1 MRSEEM
7 IKLLPS
13 GLREVLQKM
22 NLDVAGLQEIRLR
35 AEQPAVI
42 LSHGKE
48 YVSQTVIHR
57 RQLEE
62 TLAYLGNYS
71 LYAYEEEIRRGYLSL
86 PGGHRVGIAGRVV
99 VEDGNI
105 RTITAISSLNLRF
118 AHQILGCAD
127 EVIPFLWQDGALQ
140 STLIV
145 SPPGKGKT
153 TMLRDCIRQISNGT
167 LIHPGMTVGLVD
179 ERSEIGGSYQ
189 GIPQNDVGIRTDVLD
204 CCSKAEGMVM
214 LLRSMAP
221 QVIAVDEIGN
231 YEDIRAIEM
240 TLNSGCKLLATVHGS
255 SIDEIRKK
263 PLLERL
269 MKEHVF
275 ERYIILQKE
284 TAGQIGKVQEIY
296 DERGTCLYQR
306 QRSVC

>member
-13 GLREVLQKM
+13 GLRDVLQKM

-179 ERSEIGGSYQ
+179 ERSEIAGCSG
-189 GIPQNDVGIRTDVLD
+189 GIPGNDVGIRTDVLD
-204 CCSKAEGMVM
+204 ACPKANGLMM
-214 LLRSMAP
+214 LIRSMAP
-221 QVIAVDEIGN
+221 EVVAADEIGSQ
-231 YEDIRAIEM
+231 EDLEAFTYAMRC
-240 TLNSGCKLLATVHGS
+240 GCVLFATVHGS
-255 SIDEIRKK
+255 SFRE
-263 PLLERL
+263 LLEKPVLKDLVRERL
-269 MKEHVF
+269 F
-275 ERYIILQKE
+275 SRYIFLKNGE
-284 TAGQIGKVQEIY
+284 LPGQVEVIVNEEGK
-296 DERGTCLYQR
+296 RLC
-306 QRSVC
+306 

>member
-127 EVIPFLWQDGALQ
+127 EVIPFLWRDGALQ

-179 ERSEIGGSYQ
+179 ERSEIGACYH
-189 GIPQNDVGIRTDVLD
+189 GIPQNDLGIRSDVLD
-204 CCSKAEGMVM
+204 DCPKHLGMMM
-214 LLRSMAP
+214 LIRTMSP
-221 QVIAVDEIGN
+221 KVVAVDEIGSR
-231 YEDIRAIEM
+231 EDLEAMEYVM
-240 TLNSGCKLLATVHGS
+240 NCGCKILATVHGNS
-255 SIDEIRKK
+255 LEEIRRK
-263 PLLERL
+263 PVLGRMVEEAWFGRYVILERSGTPG
-269 MKEHVF
+269 HVAVV
-275 ERYIILQKE
+275 LD
-284 TAGQIGKVQEIY
+284 GQG
-296 DERGTCLYQR
+296 RRL
-306 QRSVC
+306 

>member
-145 SPPGKGKT
+145 SPPGFGKT
-153 TMLRDCIRQISNGT
+153 TLLRDLIRQLSDGNAYG
-167 LIHPGMTVGLVD
+167 PGLRVGVVD
-179 ERSEIGGSYQ
+179 ERSELAGSYR
-189 GIPQNDVGIRTDVLD
+189 GRPQNDLGMRTDVLD
-204 CCSKAEGMVM
+204 ACPKALGMLL
-214 LLRSMAP
+214 LLRSMSP
-221 QVIAVDEIGN
+221 QVIAVDELG
-231 YEDIRAIEM
+231 EEQDLRVLHMAA
-240 TLNSGCKLLATVHGS
+240 SGGCSLLATVHGAGEEDAARRLGGEYMREMFAR
-255 SIDEIRKK
+255 IVILKGRGRMECRC
-263 PLLERL
+263 LE
-269 MKEHVF
+269 
-275 ERYIILQKE
+275 
-284 TAGQIGKVQEIY
+284 GG
-296 DERGTCLYQR
+296 
-306 QRSVC
+306 

>member
-7 IKLLPS
+7 IKLLPA

-179 ERSEIGGSYQ
+179 ERSEIAGCSG
-189 GIPQNDVGIRTDVLD
+189 GIPGNDVGIRTDVLD
-204 CCSKAEGMVM
+204 CCPKAAGMMM
-214 LLRSMAP
+214 LIRSMSP
-221 QVIAVDEIGN
+221 RVIAVDEIGD
-231 YEDIRAIEM
+231 YEDIRAIEAV
-240 TLNSGCKLLATVHGS
+240 LNCGCRILATVHGN
-255 SIDEIRKK
+255 SIEDIEKK
-263 PLLERL
+263 PLLKRFLTE
-269 MKEHVF
+269 KIF
-275 ERYIILQKE
+275 QRYVLLGNRDAVGSLKGIF
-284 TAGQIGKVQEIY
+284 
-296 DERGTCLYQR
+296 DERGTRLC
-306 QRSVC
+306 

>member
-179 ERSEIGGSYQ
+179 ERSEIGACYH
-189 GIPQNDVGIRTDVLD
+189 GIPQNDLGIRSDVLD
-204 CCSKAEGMVM
+204 DCPKHLGMMM
-214 LLRSMAP
+214 LIRTMSP
-221 QVIAVDEIGN
+221 KVVAVDEIGSR
-231 YEDIRAIEM
+231 EDLEAMEYVM
-240 TLNSGCKLLATVHGS
+240 NCGCKILATVHGNS
-255 SIDEIRKK
+255 LEEIRRK
-263 PLLERL
+263 PVLGRMVEEAWFGRYVILERSGTPG
-269 MKEHVF
+269 HVAVV
-275 ERYIILQKE
+275 LD
-284 TAGQIGKVQEIY
+284 GQG
-296 DERGTCLYQR
+296 RRL
-306 QRSVC
+306 

>member
-86 PGGHRVGIAGRVV
+86 PPWKTPVSFISHSKTGRKTEFKAG
-99 VEDGNI
+99 
-105 RTITAISSLNLRF
+105 
-118 AHQILGCAD
+118 
-127 EVIPFLWQDGALQ
+127 
-140 STLIV
+140 
-145 SPPGKGKT
+145 
-153 TMLRDCIRQISNGT
+153 
-167 LIHPGMTVGLVD
+167 
-179 ERSEIGGSYQ
+179 
-189 GIPQNDVGIRTDVLD
+189 
-204 CCSKAEGMVM
+204 
-214 LLRSMAP
+214 
-221 QVIAVDEIGN
+221 
-231 YEDIRAIEM
+231 
-240 TLNSGCKLLATVHGS
+240 
-255 SIDEIRKK
+255 
-263 PLLERL
+263 
-269 MKEHVF
+269 
-275 ERYIILQKE
+275 
-284 TAGQIGKVQEIY
+284 
-296 DERGTCLYQR
+296 
-306 QRSVC
+306 

>member
-179 ERSEIGGSYQ
+179 ERSEIGACYH
-189 GIPQNDVGIRTDVLD
+189 GIPQNDLGIRSDVLD
-204 CCSKAEGMVM
+204 DCPKHLGMMM
-214 LLRSMAP
+214 LIRTMSP
-221 QVIAVDEIGN
+221 KVVAVDEIGSR
-231 YEDIRAIEM
+231 EDLEAMEYVM
-240 TLNSGCKLLATVHGS
+240 NCGCKLLATVHGNS
-255 SIDEIRKK
+255 LEEIRRK
-263 PLLERL
+263 PVLGRMVEEAWFGRYVILERSGTPG
-269 MKEHVF
+269 HVAVV
-275 ERYIILQKE
+275 LD
-284 TAGQIGKVQEIY
+284 GQG
-296 DERGTCLYQR
+296 RRL
-306 QRSVC
+306 

>member
-145 SPPGKGKT
+145 SPPGKREDNHASGLYPT
-153 TMLRDCIRQISNGT
+153 DFQWNTDPSGHDRR
-167 LIHPGMTVGLVD
+167 PGG
-179 ERSEIGGSYQ
+179 
-189 GIPQNDVGIRTDVLD
+189 
-204 CCSKAEGMVM
+204 
-214 LLRSMAP
+214 
-221 QVIAVDEIGN
+221 
-231 YEDIRAIEM
+231 
-240 TLNSGCKLLATVHGS
+240 
-255 SIDEIRKK
+255 
-263 PLLERL
+263 
-269 MKEHVF
+269 
-275 ERYIILQKE
+275 
-284 TAGQIGKVQEIY
+284 
-296 DERGTCLYQR
+296 
-306 QRSVC
+306 

>member
-179 ERSEIGGSYQ
+179 ERSEIGACYH
-189 GIPQNDVGIRTDVLD
+189 GIPQNDLGIRSDVLD
-204 CCSKAEGMVM
+204 DCPKHLGMMM
-214 LLRSMAP
+214 LIRTMSP

-231 YEDIRAIEM
+231 REDLEAIEYVM
-240 TLNSGCKLLATVHGS
+240 NCGCRILATVHGNSMEDIREKPGLS
-255 SIDEIRKK
+255 SFLQEKR
-263 PLLERL
+263 
-269 MKEHVF
+269 F
-275 ERYIILQKE
+275 ERYVVLGNRRGPGTGE
-284 TAGQIGKVQEIY
+284 AVYDAAGEELICG
-296 DERGTCLYQR
+296 
-306 QRSVC
+306 

>member
-127 EVIPFLWQDGALQ
+127 EVSPFLWQDGALQ

-179 ERSEIGGSYQ
+179 ERSEIAGCSGGIT
-189 GIPQNDVGIRTDVLD
+189 GNDVGIRTDVLD
-204 CCSKAEGMVM
+204 ACPKAKGLMM
-214 LLRSMAP
+214 LIRSMAP
-221 QVIAVDEIGN
+221 EVVAADEIGTA
-231 YEDIRAIEM
+231 EDVRAIE
-240 TLNSGCKLLATVHGS
+240 TAACCGCRILATVHGHS
-255 SIDEIRKK
+255 PDDIRKN
-263 PLLERL
+263 PVLNELLE
-269 MKEHVF
+269 KKIF
-275 ERYIILQKE
+275 DRYVILKKDDR
-284 TAGQIGKVQEIY
+284 AGQIQAVY
-296 DERGTCLYQR
+296 DRDWSQSL
-306 QRSVC
+306 

>member
-167 LIHPGMTVGLVD
+167 LIHPGLTVGLVD
-179 ERSEIGGSYQ
+179 ERSEIAGCSG
-189 GIPQNDVGIRTDVLD
+189 GIPGNDVGIRTDVLD
-204 CCSKAEGMVM
+204 ACPKAKGLMM
-214 LLRSMAP
+214 LIRSMAP
-221 QVIAVDEIGN
+221 EVVAADEIGSQ
-231 YEDIRAIEM
+231 EDLEAFTYAMRC
-240 TLNSGCKLLATVHGS
+240 GCVLFATVHGS
-255 SIDEIRKK
+255 SFRE
-263 PLLERL
+263 LLEKPVLKDLVRQRL
-269 MKEHVF
+269 F
-275 ERYIILQKE
+275 SRYIFLKNGE
-284 TAGQIGKVQEIY
+284 LPGQVEVIVNEEGK
-296 DERGTCLYQR
+296 RLC
-306 QRSVC
+306 

>member
-179 ERSEIGGSYQ
+179 ERSEIAGCSG
-189 GIPQNDVGIRTDVLD
+189 GIPGNDVGIRTDVLD
-204 CCSKAEGMVM
+204 ACPKAKGLMM
-214 LLRSMAP
+214 LIRSMAP
-221 QVIAVDEIGN
+221 SVVAVDELGRE
-231 YEDIRAIEM
+231 EDFKAMESVIH
-240 TLNSGCKLLATVHGS
+240 SGCKVIATAHGS
-255 SIDEIRKK
+255 SLEDVIHQ
-263 PLLERL
+263 PLFEKMVRQR
-269 MKEHVF
+269 VF
-275 ERYIILQKE
+275 ERYIFLDRGE
-284 TAGQIGKVQEIY
+284 HAGVVQGIY
-296 DERGTCLYQR
+296 DRNGMPC
-306 QRSVC
+306 